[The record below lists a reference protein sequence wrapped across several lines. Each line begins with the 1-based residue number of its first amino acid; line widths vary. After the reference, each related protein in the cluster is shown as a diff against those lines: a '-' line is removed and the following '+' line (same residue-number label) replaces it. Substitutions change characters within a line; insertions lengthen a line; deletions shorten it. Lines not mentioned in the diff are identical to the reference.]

1 MSFENFPYTLFNF
14 SSLLFYIL
22 LPGRPVC
29 PGTADV
35 GERGVDHPRPES
47 GLRLLQ
53 ARLQLPDVGHQHR
66 RPKLDQETPLQQR
79 RFHLHQDKEVTFEG

>member
-1 MSFENFPYTLFNF
+1 MNFPYTLFNF

-29 PGTADV
+29 PGTADM

-53 ARLQLPDVGHQHR
+53 ARRQLPDVGHQHR

-79 RFHLHQDKEVTFEG
+79 RLHLHQDKEVTSEG